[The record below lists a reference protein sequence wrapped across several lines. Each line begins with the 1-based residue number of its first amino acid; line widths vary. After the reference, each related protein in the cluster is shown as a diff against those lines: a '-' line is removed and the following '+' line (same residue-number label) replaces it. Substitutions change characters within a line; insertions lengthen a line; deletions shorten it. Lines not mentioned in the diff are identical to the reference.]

1 VTIKTTNKK
10 SRKKEREKKRGKT
23 MEEGRKKLGLLHP
36 LGVARYF
43 SPPLLHKF
51 QKGSFFT
58 NSSSSNLKLHGKN
71 NN

>member
-1 VTIKTTNKK
+1 
-10 SRKKEREKKRGKT
+10 
-23 MEEGRKKLGLLHP
+23 MEEGRKKLDLLHS

-51 QKGSFFT
+51 QGGSFFI
-58 NSSSSNLKLHGKN
+58 NSSSSSLKLHNKN